1 MDYFLAIAIYFQSL
15 GGMFGFLPMDHPLA
29 PPGPEYH
36 PPAQVQR
43 VNGLPVSSCGPQW

>member
-15 GGMFGFLPMDHPLA
+15 TGFGFLPIGDPLA
-29 PPGPEYH
+29 PPGPEYN

-43 VNGLPVSSCGPQW
+43 INGLPVSSCGPQW